1 MRLFARKLGVFVEL
15 DLEGHIVMFSACLLG
30 PSATT
35 HRAKPWPW
43 PRQPTSPTPNP
54 FEHPPNNSKR
64 LSDPSESTS
73 ALSRYFALKDNILP
87 TSDLGYN
94 PRSIKPPCKPQSCD
108 CLFHPY
114 VLQSI
119 ISSMHWLL
127 NFLLGI
133 TLTLFSCNF
142 FAMATDFRK

>member
-35 HRAKPWPW
+35 RRAKTWPW

-73 ALSRYFALKDNILP
+73 ALSRYFALKTLATTLALSSLLASP
-87 TSDLGYN
+87 KVVTAYSTLM
-94 PRSIKPPCKPQSCD
+94 SCS
-108 CLFHPY
+108 
-114 VLQSI
+114 Q
-119 ISSMHWLL
+119 
-127 NFLLGI
+127 
-133 TLTLFSCNF
+133 
-142 FAMATDFRK
+142 